1 MKTYLFKYLMMT
13 RCKRICAQARIIEI
27 PLPGRQGSAASTDF
41 GNVSQ
46 SLPAYELRY
55 AVSETP
61 VASHSREM
69 TETATS
75 DYAINAAINVAKAMT
90 LTACDLLL
98 DPSTL
103 SAAHAEFEQRSEA

>member
-1 MKTYLFKYLMMT
+1 MQPAGLDLD
-13 RCKRICAQARIIEI
+13 E

-46 SLPAYELRY
+46 AMPAYELRY

-75 DYAINAAINVAKAMT
+75 DYAINAAINVAQAMT

-103 SAAHAEFEQRSEA
+103 SAARAEFEQRGDP